1 MTINSTSL
9 PLLTAT
15 LPQRAASAPRR
26 RPAAR
31 SLEEIYKLPPVALVT
46 PEEAGHVIQL
56 TESALAVRRSNG
68 KWPSYLKFGRLVRY
82 RLGDLMIAPNEA
94 AHT

>member
-1 MTINSTSL
+1 MTINSISL
-9 PLLTAT
+9 PQFKTTLLQTV
-15 LPQRAASAPRR
+15 ASAPRR

-31 SLEEIYKLPPVALVT
+31 SLEELYKLPPVALVT
-46 PEEAGHVIQL
+46 PEEAAHVIQL

-68 KWPSYLKFGRLVRY
+68 KWPRYLKFGRLVRY

-94 AHT
+94 VQP